1 MANHE
6 HKSLNLL
13 YQLYQFL
20 LENPIQYLS
29 DLEASLGV
37 PKQDLVSHFKTLESM
52 GLDFFYSNEKVELNH
67 SIDAINL
74 KFLQEEL
81 ILKNIEKP
89 IHYSFTTTSTNQLA
103 SNNKI
108 PSIYITDSQ
117 SKGKGRQ
124 NKTWV
129 TPLGQSVAISISH
142 AFNCGLSEISGLNI
156 AIGVAIINTIE
167 QFEDKGGKGVK
178 KIGLK
183 WPNDVIGEKGKIAG
197 ILIEASGNNKS
208 CFVVIGIGLNWNVR
222 QSILDKVDRKCMNLG
237 LKGVSRTQFLAAL
250 IINVDLLIQE
260 FIQHKLKNIV
270 PIWKKYDCYKGKT
283 INVIQDKTVKSAK
296 YNGINSQGYLSVE
309 MQGRTKLLASGEV
322 TPYVTIRKVEDKS

>member
-20 LENPIQYLS
+20 LENPVQYLS
-29 DLEASLGV
+29 DLEAKLGV
-37 PKQDLVSHFKTLESM
+37 PKQDLISHFKTLESM
-52 GLDFFYSNEKVELNH
+52 GLGFFHSNEKIELNH

-74 KFLQEEL
+74 KSLQEKL
-81 ILKNIEKP
+81 TLKNIEIP

-103 SNNKI
+103 SNNKV

-129 TPLGQSVAISISH
+129 TPLGQSIAISISH

-156 AIGVAIINTIE
+156 AIGVAIMNTIE
-167 QFEDKGGKGVK
+167 QLGDKEIEG
-178 KIGLK
+178 IGLK

-222 QSILDKVDRKCMNLG
+222 QSILDKVDRKCTNLW

-250 IINVDLLIQE
+250 IINVELLIQE
-260 FIQHKLKNIV
+260 FSQNKLKNIV
-270 PIWKKYDCYKGKT
+270 PVWKEYDCYKGKI
-283 INVIQDKTVKSAK
+283 INVIQDKTVKPAK
-296 YNGINSQGYLSVE
+296 YIGINSQGYLSVE

-322 TPYVTIRKVEDKS
+322 TPYVTIRKAEDKS